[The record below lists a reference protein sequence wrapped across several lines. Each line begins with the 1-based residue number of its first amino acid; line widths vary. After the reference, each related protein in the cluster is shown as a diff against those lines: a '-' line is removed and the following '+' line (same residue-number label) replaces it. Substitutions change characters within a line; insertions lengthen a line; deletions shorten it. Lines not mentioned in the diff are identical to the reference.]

1 MSCHSD
7 YWQNSKQF
15 SKEIRS
21 VHIYINLQLSVTYE
35 ISYKIT
41 TTSFSIIKF
50 LLLHY
55 NIRLVRYFCSQ
66 VLMYSIEGSLNFPAY
81 VSLHQL
87 SGQKKIKKIEK
98 FNQYFLFWKYRLKR
112 LKTNKTNHLIH
123 LTVMSYSIH
132 LLLFLVY
139 NCTVIK
145 CFIVSVFVIYNEHLY
160 LIIKLY

>member
-87 SGQKKIKKIEK
+87 CGKKKKKKKLRSSSSTFCSGPEYMND
-98 FNQYFLFWKYRLKR
+98 FTGFLKSGFQL
-112 LKTNKTNHLIH
+112 
-123 LTVMSYSIH
+123 MSY
-132 LLLFLVY
+132 V
-139 NCTVIK
+139 
-145 CFIVSVFVIYNEHLY
+145 NEYTSHCHW
-160 LIIKLY
+160 LIRSLTSLRGMQNTKSRF

>member
-1 MSCHSD
+1 MGHAILITGKI
-7 YWQNSKQF
+7 QNSLVKNNAVF
-15 SKEIRS
+15 T
-21 VHIYINLQLSVTYE
+21 YINLQLSVTYE

-87 SGQKKIKKIEK
+87 SEKKKKK
-98 FNQYFLFWKYRLKR
+98 KKKKKSSGLTPLF
-112 LKTNKTNHLIH
+112 
-123 LTVMSYSIH
+123 
-132 LLLFLVY
+132 
-139 NCTVIK
+139 
-145 CFIVSVFVIYNEHLY
+145 
-160 LIIKLY
+160 